1 MFEHLSR
8 LFKHSIVYGMSETIS
23 RGTGFVLIF
32 FYLRILSYSEIG
44 IRSTLYFASA
54 FLGLFYT
61 LGLDNAFL
69 RYFMD
74 EDYKDKKGTL
84 FSSAI
89 YFTVIT
95 GSIFLIVPFLFGS
108 TISNLITDSE
118 YYVYVTRLLFTILIL
133 DAIVIYPS
141 LVLRAENRFLYYSLI
156 SLARFCLFI
165 LLNIVM
171 VWYFDRGVKGM
182 FEANLMVVF
191 IIFLLFLPV
200 YRKYFSGRMSFP
212 ILKRMLFF
220 GVPTIFTI
228 LAMRII
234 DFSDRRIILYFLGES
249 QVGMYAVAYSLGMVG
264 IMVFVNSFRTAWQP
278 FFLSLKTN
286 SESKVVFSRVATYY
300 AIIICMVYLGLVLF
314 RNEILHI
321 YAPKSPVS
329 LSAIIPFV
337 AISYIFY
344 GFYIIMLPGVFIRE
358 KTKYLPLA
366 TFTGAA
372 VNVGLNLL
380 FIPRFGI
387 IGAAYTTIISYVVMV
402 LILYFI
408 SRYIYLVKYE
418 LGRIAGVFIF
428 TAVPISI
435 SLAYQPDT
443 AKLKILYNCL
453 LYLIPPAVYFFSSFL
468 NPDEKDYIG
477 QKVKKIISGKFIFN
491 Q

>member
-1 MFEHLSR
+1 VFAHLSR

-23 RGTGFVLIF
+23 RGTGFVLVFI
-32 FYLRILSYSEIG
+32 YVRILSYSEIG
-44 IRSTLYFASA
+44 IRSSLYFASA

-74 EDYKDKKGTL
+74 EDYKDKKSTL

-89 YFTVIT
+89 FFTVIT
-95 GSIFLIVPFLFGS
+95 GLIFLFISFVCGS
-108 TISNLITDSE
+108 TVSNLITDSK
-118 YYVYVTRLLFTILIL
+118 YYVYLTRLLFIILIL

-156 SLARFCLFI
+156 SFARFSLFI
-165 LLNIVM
+165 LLNLVM
-171 VWYFDRGVKGM
+171 VWYFDRGVKGI
-182 FEANLMVVF
+182 FEANLIVVF
-191 IIFLLFLPV
+191 IIFLLLLPV
-200 YRKYFSGRMSFP
+200 YRRYFSGRISFQ
-212 ILKRMLFF
+212 ILRRMLFF

-249 QVGMYAVAYSLGMVG
+249 QVGMYTVAYSLGMVG

-278 FFLSLKTN
+278 FFLSLKSN
-286 SESKVVFSRVATYY
+286 PESNDVFSRVATYY
-300 AIIICMVYLGLVLF
+300 AIIIFMVFLGIVLF

-321 YAPKSPVS
+321 YDPQSPVN

-337 AISYIFY
+337 AVSYIFY
-344 GFYIIMLPGVFIRE
+344 GFYIIMLPGVFICE

-366 TFTGAA
+366 TFSGAA
-372 VNVGLNLL
+372 VNVGLNIL

-387 IGAAYTTIISYVVMV
+387 IGAAYTTIISYVAMV
-402 LILYFI
+402 VILYFI
-408 SRYIYLVKYE
+408 SKFIYLVKYE
-418 LGRIAGVFIF
+418 IGRIMGVFIF

-435 SLAYQPDT
+435 SLAYQPDNIV
-443 AKLKILYNCL
+443 LKILYNCL
-453 LYLIPPAVYFFSSFL
+453 LCLIPPAVYLFSNFL
-468 NPDEKDYIG
+468 SLQEKNYIK
-477 QKVKKIISGKFIFN
+477 QAFSKFISGKFRIN
-491 Q
+491 